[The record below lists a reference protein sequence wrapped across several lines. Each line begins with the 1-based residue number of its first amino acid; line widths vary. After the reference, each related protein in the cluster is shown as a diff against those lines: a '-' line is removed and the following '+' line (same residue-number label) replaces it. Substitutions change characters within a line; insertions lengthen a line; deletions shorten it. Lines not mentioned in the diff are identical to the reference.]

1 MKALRYTKIGS
12 APEVVEIEKP
22 TPGPGEI
29 LLKVTAAGVCHSDDY
44 VMSLPEEDYLAQQY
58 PLPLTLGHEGAG
70 VIESFGEGVE
80 TGLQIGDAV
89 AVYGP
94 WGCGHCLNCSQGKEN
109 YCTNA
114 AAEGIR
120 PPGLGAQG
128 SMAEYMIVDDVRHLV
143 PIGELDPVKNVSLT
157 DAGLTPYHAIKRS
170 LPKLGAGTF
179 AVVIGSGGLGHVGI
193 QMLKALSGATVI
205 VLDVSDEKL
214 ELAKHVGAD
223 VTLISDESAAGR
235 IRELT
240 GGVGVDAVFDFV
252 GANPTIATATAV
264 AAMEAD
270 VTIVGIGGG
279 SATIGFGSIAY
290 DAAVRVPY
298 WGSRSELIEVFEL
311 AKAGKVDVEVQPYS
325 LDDAP
330 KAYEDLHAG
339 TIRGR
344 AVIVPYP
351 RLPEPASVALAAGA
365 GSVFSVHLGA
375 GFTPRKH
382 FRHCIE
388 TPPTHTFNTLSK

>member
-44 VMSLPEEDYLAQQY
+44 VMSLPEQDYLDQQY

-70 VIESFGEGVE
+70 VIEEFGPGVE
-80 TGLQIGDAV
+80 TSLQLGEAV

-143 PIGELDPVKNVSLT
+143 PIGDLDPVKNVSLT

-170 LPKLGAGTF
+170 LPKLGAGTY

-205 VLDVSDEKL
+205 VLDVNDEKL

-223 VTLISDESAAGR
+223 VTLISDESAAGK
-235 IRELT
+235 IRDLT

-264 AAMEAD
+264 AATEAD

-290 DAAVRVPY
+290 DAAVRIPY

-344 AVIVPYP
+344 AVIVP
-351 RLPEPASVALAAGA
+351 
-365 GSVFSVHLGA
+365 
-375 GFTPRKH
+375 
-382 FRHCIE
+382 
-388 TPPTHTFNTLSK
+388 

>member
-44 VMSLPEEDYLAQQY
+44 VMSLPEKDYLEQQY

-114 AAEGIR
+114 VAEGIR
-120 PPGLGAQG
+120 PPGLGSQG

-143 PIGELDPVKNVSLT
+143 PIGDLDPVKNVSLT

-223 VTLISDESAAGR
+223 VTLISDESAAGK

-279 SATIGFGSIAY
+279 SATIGFGAIAY

-344 AVIVPYP
+344 AVIVP
-351 RLPEPASVALAAGA
+351 
-365 GSVFSVHLGA
+365 
-375 GFTPRKH
+375 
-382 FRHCIE
+382 
-388 TPPTHTFNTLSK
+388 

>member
-80 TGLQIGDAV
+80 TGLQICDAV

-143 PIGELDPVKNVSLT
+143 PIGDLDPVKNVSLT

-223 VTLISDESAAGR
+223 VTLISDESAAGK

-344 AVIVPYP
+344 AVIVP
-351 RLPEPASVALAAGA
+351 
-365 GSVFSVHLGA
+365 
-375 GFTPRKH
+375 
-382 FRHCIE
+382 
-388 TPPTHTFNTLSK
+388 